1 MPSTAGRRAPRA
13 GYAVAAA
20 RRARYH
26 SGMTGHSEI
35 SKTTAGAVPAKP
47 SLDGLEDKWA
57 RQWDLAGV
65 VQV

>member
-1 MPSTAGRRAPRA
+1 MPSPPRT
-13 GYAVAAA
+13 
-20 RRARYH
+20 RARYH
-26 SGMTGHSEI
+26 AGMTGHSDI